1 MQLFSLGGVS
11 RCPEVCEFGAS
22 SSLLRPCSLPVCTIE
37 GVSSASRRSFL
48 GATAA
53 ALSVNPLA
61 AQTVPKA
68 KSPHFAVSSYSYWH
82 FHGERYPIE
91 RVIDQ
96 AATLGFDGVEILH
109 RQMLD
114 DSPETLTR
122 LKRAAL
128 LHGVALVMFSIH
140 QDFVSP
146 WADERGQ
153 AIRHTQYGIE
163 LASKLG
169 CPGVRINSGRW
180 RTIRLFDD
188 LMKVKGDEPPIPG
201 YTEKDAVQW
210 CISSIRACI
219 PAAEKAGVMLMLENH
234 WGVTMKADNLLR
246 IVEGVNSPW
255 LGVNLDI
262 GNFPG
267 DPYPEIEKLAP
278 HAAYV
283 HFKTYFGGGEY
294 YTLNLD
300 YKRIAGILRQAKFN
314 GYVSLEMEGKEAPE
328 SAVAKSLDLMRNAF
342 A

>member
-1 MQLFSLGGVS
+1 M
-11 RCPEVCEFGAS
+11 RP
-22 SSLLRPCSLPVCTIE
+22 LLD
-37 GVSSASRRSFL
+37 RRRF
-48 GATAA
+48 
-53 ALSVNPLA
+53 LA
-61 AQTVPKA
+61 ASTALAAPVAHAQSTPA
-68 KSPHFAVSSYSYWH
+68 PPPPRFSVSSYSYWH
-82 FHGERYPIE
+82 FKSERYPIE
-91 RVIDQ
+91 KVIDD
-96 AATLGFDGVEILH
+96 AARLGFVGVEVLH
-109 RQMLD
+109 RQMTD
-114 DSPETLTR
+114 ESPEYLNR

-128 LHGVALVMFSIH
+128 LRGVALTMFSIH

-163 LASKLG
+163 MARQLG
-169 CPGVRINSGRW
+169 CPAVRINSGRW

-201 YTEKDAVQW
+201 YTEKDAIDW
-210 CISSIRACI
+210 CIESIRACI
-219 PAAEKAGVMLMLENH
+219 PAAEKAGIMLMLENH
-234 WGVTMKADNLLR
+234 WGISLKAENLLR
-246 IVEGVNSPW
+246 IIDGVNSPW

-278 HAAYV
+278 RAAIV

-300 YKRIAGILRQAKFN
+300 YKRIAGILRQANFH
-314 GYVSLEMEGKEAPE
+314 GYVSLEMEGKESP
-328 SAVAKSLDLMRNAF
+328 STAVPKSLDAMRAAF

>member
-1 MQLFSLGGVS
+1 MEKVI
-11 RCPEVCEFGAS
+11 ENAAS
-22 SSLLRPCSLPVCTIE
+22 
-37 GVSSASRRSFL
+37 
-48 GATAA
+48 
-53 ALSVNPLA
+53 
-61 AQTVPKA
+61 
-68 KSPHFAVSSYSYWH
+68 
-82 FHGERYPIE
+82 
-91 RVIDQ
+91 
-96 AATLGFDGVEILH
+96 LGFDGVEVLH
-109 RQMLD
+109 RGMSD
-114 DSPETLTR
+114 ESPETLNR
-122 LKRAAL
+122 IKRSAL

-153 AIRHTQYGIE
+153 AIRHTQYGID
-163 LASKLG
+163 LALKLG

-201 YTEKDAVQW
+201 YSEGDAIQW
-210 CISSIRACI
+210 CIDSIRACI
-219 PAAEKAGVMLMLENH
+219 PAAEKAGIMLMLENH
-234 WGVTMKADNLLR
+234 WGMTMKTENILR

-255 LGVNLDI
+255 LGINLDI

-294 YTLNLD
+294 YTLKLD
-300 YKRIAGILRQAKFN
+300 YKRVAKILRQAKYAGFI
-314 GYVSLEMEGKEAPE
+314 SLEMEGKEAPD
-328 SAVAKSLDLMRNAF
+328 SAVAKSLQIMREAF

>member
-1 MQLFSLGGVS
+1 MRPLLDRRRFLA
-11 RCPEVCEFGAS
+11 AS
-22 SSLLRPCSLPVCTIE
+22 
-37 GVSSASRRSFL
+37 
-48 GATAA
+48 TALA
-53 ALSVNPLA
+53 APTLA
-61 AQTVPKA
+61 AQSTPA
-68 KSPHFAVSSYSYWH
+68 PPPPRFSVSSYSYWH
-82 FHGERYPIE
+82 FKSERYPIE
-91 RVIDQ
+91 KVIDD
-96 AATLGFDGVEILH
+96 AARLGFVGVEVLH
-109 RQMLD
+109 RQMTD
-114 DSPETLTR
+114 ESPEYLNR

-128 LHGVALVMFSIH
+128 LRGVALTMFSIH

-163 LASKLG
+163 MARQLG
-169 CPGVRINSGRW
+169 CPAVRINSGRW

-201 YTEKDAVQW
+201 YTEKDAIDW
-210 CISSIRACI
+210 CIESIRACI
-219 PAAEKAGVMLMLENH
+219 PAAEKAGIMLMLENH
-234 WGVTMKADNLLR
+234 WGISLKAENLLR
-246 IVEGVNSPW
+246 IIDGVNSPW

-278 HAAYV
+278 RAAIV

-300 YKRIAGILRQAKFN
+300 YKRIAGILRQANFH
-314 GYVSLEMEGKEAPE
+314 GYVSLEMEGKESP
-328 SAVAKSLDLMRNAF
+328 STAVPKSLDAMRAAF